1 MGAGTEGGE
10 AGARAVAEGSCIGG
24 DRGGGDGLCEWRSLC
39 RCMSGGGGWAAQ
51 RREKRKKSLGM
62 RGVHFAAVFAT
73 TAAVAAQNQVA
84 ARFGHTAGDGLSVN
98 MYTYIYT

>member
-1 MGAGTEGGE
+1 
-10 AGARAVAEGSCIGG
+10 
-24 DRGGGDGLCEWRSLC
+24 
-39 RCMSGGGGWAAQ
+39 
-51 RREKRKKSLGM
+51 M

-98 MYTYIYT
+98 MYTYIYTWDNLLEYKYLTIIRIIEVVKNETGTF